1 MSNTKFGAPR
11 ILIFF
16 SIIVLV
22 GLVVSSKLIYTEL
35 QDSIQMSDHAK
46 IGLRTLVQLNKL
58 NSSIT
63 FIVRNEKPKLI
74 AQNSNSI
81 FEIQQG
87 YALAKNALDS
97 LKQPQFQ
104 TEIFPLEIDSLSNF
118 IKNKYL
124 LSNLVI
130 KFSLINNPD
139 SAISIFKNSNDSL
152 FVSNFYISYNTIYNR
167 IRKKLDTHLENHI
180 SDSVKVYQ
188 ILWIVVFVTLST
200 MLFFIFKLS
209 NQLKIKNDLLI
220 KNKTFMDIIEF
231 SSDSILI
238 LDLNSTITYCNKA
251 TEDFFKF
258 SKEDII
264 GKNPEVQFQ
273 TLGTQEEINER
284 RHSIQK
290 YGFWMGELKSK
301 DADGQIIDLHMT
313 LNSFKDLS
321 GKSIGYFSIAS
332 NITKL
337 AKAQNVI
344 KVLAESLSD
353 ANKSLKDKV
362 KEQTTLINDVFERV
376 KEVFIGTD
384 NELKINYASKHMD
397 SIFGMKSD
405 SLHGM
410 DVKEFL
416 LKIAGPEYVEIPR
429 TAFETNQNNSFDF
442 KNEETGYWFEGNVY
456 PSKNGISIHFKD
468 ITENVKSE
476 TENLKSQLMFE
487 FLSKANENILTAKNA
502 NDLFQ
507 NICDL
512 TITLDNIIFTW
523 IGAPEN
529 NGENV
534 VAIKWAGKED
544 GYLSA
549 MKPISIKDVPT
560 GKGPSGIAFREGRVY
575 YCNDIGNDIEMDL
588 WREEALKRGY
598 RSSISLPI
606 KVDSKI
612 AYVFTLYTSLPQF
625 FNEEHIKLLIN
636 ITDNISF
643 ALQAFYVADLKKATD
658 IQLTKVLK
666 AIEQSSASVMIT
678 DIHGNIEY
686 VNPVFS
692 NLTGYSFEEVVGQNP
707 RLLKSDYT
715 SSEEY
720 KHLWKNISHNQE
732 WVGEFCNK
740 KKNGELFWEYAVI
753 SPVLNE
759 AGVITNY
766 VAVKENIT
774 AQKNL
779 QAVQFKLTAD
789 LRKRNHDLE
798 KFSFILSHNI
808 RGPLSNILGL
818 RDALKREHSSGIEP
832 SLLQAISDSA
842 DSMDQVIR
850 EVSQV
855 ISSNQVSMEEKVDI
869 KFEKLLESVKENLHQ
884 FIVEKKAVI
893 ESDFSKA
900 PTFNSI
906 ESYFNSILTH
916 LITNALKFSKKG
928 IAPRIQ
934 IFTESKDDKTY
945 LYVKDFGIGIDLNRY
960 GKVVFD
966 LYKRFNLNVEGRGIG
981 LYLVKSQ
988 VNFLGGDI
996 EIKSELGMWTEFI
1009 ICLPNQST

>member
-11 ILIFF
+11 IFIFF

-22 GLVVSSKLIYTEL
+22 GLAVSSKLIYTEL
-35 QDSIQMSDHAK
+35 QASIQLSDHAK
-46 IGLRTLVQLNKL
+46 IRLKALSQLNRL
-58 NSSIT
+58 NSAIT
-63 FIVRNEKPKLI
+63 YIERNEKPKLI

-81 FEIQQG
+81 FEIHQG
-87 YALAKNALDS
+87 FALAKNALDS
-97 LKQPQFQ
+97 IKQPQFQ
-104 TEIFPLEIDSLSNF
+104 MEIFPFEIDSLSNF
-118 IKNKYL
+118 IEKKYQ

-130 KFSLINNPD
+130 KLSLINNPD
-139 SAISIFKNSNDSL
+139 SAISILKNSNDSL
-152 FVSNFYISYNTIYNR
+152 LVRNFYISYNTIYNR
-167 IRKKLDTHLENHI
+167 IRKELDSQLENHI
-180 SDSVKVYQ
+180 SDATMIYE
-188 ILWIVVFVTLST
+188 ILWIVIFITFSVL
-200 MLFFIFKLS
+200 LFSIIKIS
-209 NQLKIKNDLLI
+209 NQLKIKNDLLL
-220 KNKTFMDIIEF
+220 KNKTFLDIIEF
-231 SSDSILI
+231 SSDSIMT
-238 LDLNSTITYCNKA
+238 LDLNLIITYCNKA
-251 TEDFFKF
+251 TEDLFKLAR
-258 SKEDII
+258 KDII
-264 GKNPEVQFQ
+264 GKIPEVQFRTQ
-273 TLGTQEEINER
+273 GTQEEINER
-284 RHSIQK
+284 RLSIRK
-290 YGFWMGELKSK
+290 YGFWMGELKCM
-301 DADGQIIDLHMT
+301 DANDQIIELHMT
-313 LNSFKDLS
+313 LNSFKDLR
-321 GKSIGYFSIAS
+321 GNSIGYFSIQS

-337 AKAQNVI
+337 VHAQNEI
-344 KVLAESLSD
+344 KVLAESLYD
-353 ANKSLKDKV
+353 ANKSLKDQVKV
-362 KEQTTLINDVFERV
+362 QTTLINDVFERV
-376 KEVFIGTD
+376 QEVFIGTD
-384 NELKINYASKHMD
+384 RELKINYASKHID
-397 SIFGMKSD
+397 SIFGIKSD

-429 TAFETNQNNSFDF
+429 TAFETNQNNNFDF

-456 PSKNGISIHFKD
+456 PSKNGISLYFQD
-468 ITENVKSE
+468 ITEKVKSKE
-476 TENLKSQLMFE
+476 ENLKSQRMFE

-512 TITLDNIIFTW
+512 TLTLDDIIFTW

-529 NGENV
+529 MNENI
-534 VAIKWAGKED
+534 VALKWAGKED

-549 MKPISIKDVPT
+549 MKFFPIKEALA
-560 GKGPSGIAFREGRVY
+560 GRGPSGKAFREEKVY

-612 AYVFTLYTSLPQF
+612 TYVFTLYTSKPNYF
-625 FNEEHIKLLIN
+625 KEDHIELLIN

-643 ALQAFYVADLKKATD
+643 ALQAFYTADLKKAAD
-658 IQLTKVLK
+658 IQLIKVLK
-666 AIEQSSASVMIT
+666 AIEQSSASVIIT
-678 DIHGNIEY
+678 DLNGNIEY
-686 VNPVFS
+686 VNPAFS
-692 NLTGYSFEEVVGQNP
+692 NLTGYSFEEVLGQNP
-707 RLLKSDYT
+707 SILKTDYT
-715 SSEEY
+715 TPEEIS
-720 KHLWKNISHNQE
+720 HLWEKISHNQE
-732 WVGEFCNK
+732 WAGEFCNK
-740 KKNGELFWEYAVI
+740 KKNGELFWDHAVI

-766 VAVKENIT
+766 VSVQENVT
-774 AQKNL
+774 TQKNL
-779 QAVQFKLTAD
+779 QADQLKLTED
-789 LRKRNHDLE
+789 LVKRNHDLE
-798 KFSFILSHNI
+798 KFSYILSHNI

-818 RDALKREHSSGIEP
+818 RDALKREHAIGIEP

-855 ISSNQVSMEEKVDI
+855 ISSNQVSMEEKVVFN
-869 KFEKLLESVKENLHQ
+869 FEKLLGSVKVDLEQ
-884 FIVEKKAVI
+884 FINEKQAVI

-906 ESYFNSILTH
+906 ASYFNSILYH

-934 IFTESKDDKTY
+934 IWTESRDDKTY
-945 LYVKDFGIGIDLNRY
+945 LHVKDYGIGIDLDRY

-966 LYKRFNLNVEGRGIG
+966 LYKRFNFNVEGRGVG

-988 VNFLGGDI
+988 VKFLGGDI